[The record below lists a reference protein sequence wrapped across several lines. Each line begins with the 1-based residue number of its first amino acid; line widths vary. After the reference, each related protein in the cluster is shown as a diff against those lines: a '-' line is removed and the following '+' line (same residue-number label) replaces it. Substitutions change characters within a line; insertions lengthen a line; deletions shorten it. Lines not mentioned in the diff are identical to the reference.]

1 MVAIK
6 INWCVIIDNVKVSFL
21 YYMDVLDN
29 INLILL
35 TTPNVTNKWSSIKLI
50 YIFMLIRT
58 YLTYDHKY
66 SLRLTSLVIVRQ
78 GK

>member
-50 YIFMLIRT
+50 YIFMLKERILLMT
-58 YLTYDHKY
+58 INTP
-66 SLRLTSLVIVRQ
+66 
-78 GK
+78 

>member
-6 INWCVIIDNVKVSFL
+6 RNWRVIIDMRRLAALIS
-21 YYMDVLDN
+21 YGLDN

-35 TTPNVTNKWSSIKLI
+35 TIPNVTKKWLSIKLI
-50 YIFMLIRT
+50 YIFM

-66 SLRLTSLVIVRQ
+66 LLRLTSLVF
-78 GK
+78 

>member
-1 MVAIK
+1 MVPIK

-21 YYMDVLDN
+21 YYIDGLNN

-50 YIFMLIRT
+50 YIFMLKERILLMT
-58 YLTYDHKY
+58 INTP
-66 SLRLTSLVIVRQ
+66 
-78 GK
+78 